1 MRKLQIKY
9 LPPHIRERLSK
20 VKTLY
25 ADDRNNW
32 VAICSNGEFL
42 SGDDKDLTAVH
53 ANCIE
58 LKDMFD
64 RAFTS
69 IDSNDIDNLDRV
81 VGGSKLISIFGSVE
95 YNALA
100 KNKEYVEKQYS
111 YLVAYYESQNN
122 TPNSN
127 KRTKQTAYGT
137 EFKDDITLD
146 EKISV
151 ISMAIDYYYNQ
162 LGKRID
168 NCFENYDKEKGTDID
183 FTNTVGYSKEA
194 KAGAYSAKIQN
205 RLRIIQSDKS
215 SEQSFEAEKITAE
228 YLKIKN
234 IQSEFKKLCDESIS
248 QTQVVSQNNT
258 RIRRSLYNQQS

>member
-25 ADDRNNW
+25 VDDRNNW

-42 SGDDKDLTAVH
+42 TGDDKDITPVH

-58 LKDMFD
+58 LKGMFD

-69 IDSNDIDNLDRV
+69 IDSNDIDELDRV
-81 VGGSKLISIFGSVE
+81 VGGNKLISIFGSVE
-95 YNALA
+95 YNSLV

-111 YLVAYYESQNN
+111 SLVAYYETQNN
-122 TPNSN
+122 TPNNSR
-127 KRTKQTAYGT
+127 RTKQTMYGT
-137 EFKDDITLD
+137 EFKDNMTLD
-146 EKISV
+146 EKIAV
-151 ISMAIDYYYNQ
+151 ISVAIDYYYTQ

-168 NCFENYDKEKGTDID
+168 KCFENYDKEKGTNVD
-183 FTNTVGYSKEA
+183 FTNNVEYSKEA

-205 RLRIIQSDKS
+205 RLRVIQSDKS
-215 SEQSFEAEKITAE
+215 SEQSLEAERITAE

-234 IQSEFKKLCDESIS
+234 IQSEFKNLCDESMTS
-248 QTQVVSQNNT
+248 TQVVSRNNT
-258 RIRRSLYNQQS
+258 HIRRSLYNQ